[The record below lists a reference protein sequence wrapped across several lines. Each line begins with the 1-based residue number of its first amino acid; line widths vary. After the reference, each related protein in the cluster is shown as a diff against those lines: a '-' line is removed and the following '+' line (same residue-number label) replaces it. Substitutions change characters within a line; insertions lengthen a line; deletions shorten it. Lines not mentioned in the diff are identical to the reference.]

1 MRIVQKYWKELLSVV
16 LSVGVLYVF
25 IQDANTQNLWTLLY
39 NLNTT
44 WLIGALVL
52 KSISLTIHEY
62 RLWLGFGQP
71 RPPIQQTMQ
80 IGFASALLN
89 ILFPGRAGDIA
100 AIAMLHKKCS
110 VPVGTATF
118 AVGMVGFFEGAI
130 FGLMMVLVL
139 LMNAPMWI
147 QFLGEDIHLQ
157 SLQTISGLTLLGIGI
172 VIIAAILGRRFT
184 EEPPENT
191 EEFSPLTW
199 IKDAFGQTQSNL
211 TNLRYILLNS
221 FASIAEVWLMIA
233 SFAMGFEMLGL
244 ESSLVEFTP
253 LLTWSLSGL
262 VLGLSAIASIVFPQT
277 YGAGSAAASVF
288 ILGFFGFDQT
298 QALGFASIWWII
310 SQVPAVILGLPS
322 LWLLRKSSPQITAP
336 DH

>member
-1 MRIVQKYWKELLSVV
+1 MLSVAV
-16 LSVGVLYVF
+16 IAVF
-25 IQDANTQNLWTLLY
+25 IQDANTQDLWTLLY

-44 WLIGALVL
+44 WLIGALFL

-62 RLWLGFGQP
+62 RLWLGFGEP

-130 FGLMMVLVL
+130 FGLMMVMVL
-139 LMNAPMWI
+139 LLNAPMWI
-147 QFLGEDIHLQ
+147 QFLGEDIHVQ
-157 SLQTISGLTLLGIGI
+157 SLQTISGLTLLGIVIVVVAGI
-172 VIIAAILGRRFT
+172 IGRRFT
-184 EEPPENT
+184 DETSEHT
-191 EEFSPLTW
+191 TEFSPTAW
-199 IKDAFGQTQSNL
+199 IKDAFSQTQTNL
-211 TNLRYILLNS
+211 TNIRYILFNS
-221 FASIAEVWLMIA
+221 LASLAEVWLMIA

-244 ESSLVEFTP
+244 ESSLVDFTP
-253 LLTWSLSGL
+253 MLTWSLSGL

-298 QALGFASIWWII
+298 QALGFASVWWII
-310 SQVPAVILGLPS
+310 SQVPAVLLGLPS
-322 LWLLRKSSPQITAP
+322 LWLLRKTTTQHTAS

>member
-1 MRIVQKYWKELLSVV
+1 MLSII
-16 LSVGVLYVF
+16 LSAAVLYVF
-25 IQDANTQNLWTLLY
+25 IQDANTQDLWTILY
-39 NLNTT
+39 NVNTT
-44 WLIGALVL
+44 WLFWALVI

-62 RLWLGFGQP
+62 RLWLGFGQL

-100 AIAMLHKKCS
+100 AIAMLHKKCA

-147 QFLGEDIHLQ
+147 HFLGEETHLQ
-157 SLQTISGLTLLGIGI
+157 SLQTISGLTLLGICI
-172 VIIAAILGRRFT
+172 VVVAAIIGRRFT
-184 EEPPENT
+184 ENPPENV
-191 EEFSPLTW
+191 EEFSPLIW

-211 TNLRYILLNS
+211 TNIRYILLNS
-221 FASIAEVWLMIA
+221 IASIAGVGLMIA

-244 ESSLVEFTP
+244 ESSMVALTP

-298 QALGFASIWWII
+298 EALGFASIWWII

-322 LWLLRKSSPQITAP
+322 LWLLRKSAP
-336 DH
+336 TKGLSTTDY